1 MSSSSSS
8 RNSLVLLSEPTA
20 KFQPVQAKHAA
31 LEPIVNKSHEEQSTL
46 NKFIKST
53 NKSKSRTATVVTSL
67 RKSIRRKE
75 KSKKLSQSEDER
87 LAASVAQSVPA
98 DSELNQQAKLVDSEY
113 FLPKIEFV
121 HEHYDNEPSSESSHS
136 DEYYESEMNNLS
148 ITRPSNQNK
157 TNNLSGD
164 SLLNV
169 PSDDEQ
175 HLIERLSTQK
185 ETDIVD
191 TANSSSELIK
201 CQQESTQQAA
211 TQTVS
216 KRERK
221 DSGVG
226 GSLTRQNR

>member
-1 MSSSSSS
+1 M
-8 RNSLVLLSEPTA
+8 NNA
-20 KFQPVQAKHAA
+20 
-31 LEPIVNKSHEEQSTL
+31 
-46 NKFIKST
+46 
-53 NKSKSRTATVVTSL
+53 
-67 RKSIRRKE
+67 
-75 KSKKLSQSEDER
+75 
-87 LAASVAQSVPA
+87 AQSVA
-98 DSELNQQAKLVDSEY
+98 DSEY

-148 ITRPSNQNK
+148 ITRPSNQNNQ